1 MIYSAKVSEDNW
13 VLSQDSCGYDPKLV
27 IHLQNHRFDDLFSDC
42 FWQSKP
48 TVYMQFLNTVGKGVF
63 FIKICHFCFIFTVR
77 CTLMQ
82 SAVLRSHV
90 VCLSVCP
97 SVCDVGEL

>member
-42 FWQSKP
+42 FWQTKP
-48 TVYMQFLNTVGKGVF
+48 TVYTQFLNTTRKCVF
-63 FIKICHFCFIFTVR
+63 LSKSAIFALFFCLNIISLLAF
-77 CTLMQ
+77 
-82 SAVLRSHV
+82 VL
-90 VCLSVCP
+90 
-97 SVCDVGEL
+97 